1 MSEGKNAPSRLE
13 SGGNGG
19 GVNNGRK
26 AGGGDYLSCIL
37 GLVVSVQELDV
48 LRDNLGRILALA
60 ETALI
65 ERERLTFDEQVP
77 VFLLQFL
84 DLLLEIRDEGR
95 LFLESG
101 H

>member
-1 MSEGKNAPSRLE
+1 M
-13 SGGNGG
+13 
-19 GVNNGRK
+19 
-26 AGGGDYLSCIL
+26 
-37 GLVVSVQELDV
+37 

-65 ERERLTFDEQVP
+65 ERERPTFDEQVP
-77 VFLLQFL
+77 IFLLEFL

-101 H
+101 R